1 MRTQARSWALAALIA
16 SLTPNAFAQS
26 TTGALVPIDL
36 ERLRFTPAAT
46 DSMLVDTGHVLPE
59 GAYRLMLMAGYER
72 GILLLKGS
80 DGQERSILDYRV
92 AGWLAGAWSPTER
105 LELSARLPVIIHQG
119 GNGADTL
126 VGVSTPRSFGLG
138 TPELGARYALLRR
151 EDGAPVFLSLGLDV
165 GTPGGTASAFGRQ
178 QGWAGLQVAPRV
190 AVSRELGP
198 VVLGASAGVRIRS
211 TENEPGRD
219 YGTEL
224 EQGIV
229 VATRGKGLRA
239 EVALQAAESLV
250 EPDLALE
257 LLGGLRLPVGGGF
270 EAFAVAGHG
279 FTDIPGTPS
288 IRAAAGIAWAH
299 EPPARENACR
309 SGGSHTPEQCPAL
322 DDDGDS
328 VPNGQDRCPLE
339 AGPPEND
346 GCPDSDS
353 DGDGVVDREDAC
365 PNEAGTAEN
374 KGCPDTDSDGD
385 GVVDREDACP
395 NEAGTAENKGCPD
408 TDSDGDGVV
417 DREDACPNEAGTAE
431 NKGCPDT
438 DSDGDGVVD
447 REDACPNE
455 AGVAAHRGC
464 PEPAPA
470 PQAPTT
476 EAPTRLPTEHH
487 VQFPVG
493 QSTLSDSERRSL
505 DAIADYLKARPG
517 VSLRIEGHT
526 DNTGPEQLNRTL
538 SQERADAVRQYLIQQ
553 GIESSR
559 LVAKGYG
566 PDRPIASN
574 DTLEGRSANRRV
586 EFITSTTG
594 E

>member
-16 SLTPNAFAQS
+16 SIAPNALAQS
-26 TTGALVPIDL
+26 TTGTIVPIDL

-46 DSMLVDTGHVLPE
+46 DSMLVDTGHVLPK

-92 AGWLAGAWSPTER
+92 SGWLAGAWSPVDN

-119 GNGADTL
+119 GSGADSL
-126 VGVSTPRSFGLG
+126 VGISAPDAFGLG

-165 GTPGGTASAFGRQ
+165 GTPGGTAGAFGRQ
-178 QGWAGLQVAPRV
+178 QGWAGLQVAPRI

-219 YGTEL
+219 FGTEL
-224 EQGIV
+224 EQGV
-229 VATRGKGLRA
+229 VVSTRGKGLRG
-239 EVALQAAESLV
+239 EIALQAAESLV
-250 EPDLALE
+250 ESDFALE
-257 LLGGLRLPVGGGF
+257 LLGGVRLPVGGGF
-270 EAFAVAGHG
+270 EAFAIAGHG

-299 EPPARENACR
+299 QPPAREDVCR
-309 SGGSHTPEQCPAL
+309 SGRSHTPEQCPAL
-322 DDDGDS
+322 DDDGDT
-328 VPNGQDRCPLE
+328 VPNGKDRCPLE

-346 GCPDSDS
+346 
-353 DGDGVVDREDAC
+353 
-365 PNEAGTAEN
+365 
-374 KGCPDTDSDGD
+374 GCPDTDSDGD

-395 NEAGTAENKGCPD
+395 NEAG
-408 TDSDGDGVV
+408 S
-417 DREDACPNEAGTAE
+417 AE

-464 PEPAPA
+464 PEPKPEPA
-470 PQAPTT
+470 PQAPAT

-493 QSTLSDSERRSL
+493 QSTLSDEERRNL
-505 DAIADYLKARPG
+505 DAVADYLKANPDL
-517 VSLRIEGHT
+517 SLRIEGHT
-526 DNTGPEQLNRTL
+526 DNTGPDELNRTL
-538 SQERADAVRQYLIQQ
+538 SQERADAVRTYLIQR
-553 GIESSR
+553 GVTSSR
-559 LVAKGYG
+559 LTAKGYG
-566 PDRPIASN
+566 PDRPLTTN
-574 DTLEGRSANRRV
+574 DTPEGRGTNRRV
-586 EFITSTTG
+586 EFVTETG
-594 E
+594 GASPAR